1 MKTVFC
7 QMLIGVLPVMLGMT
21 DKTMRTAIISQVA
34 HTGDVSVIRKQSQ
47 RDTFEGCL
55 VQQPAVSNFQHPP
68 SLLEKDCT
76 GPTFQHDLYTL
87 DPEADI
93 IFAENIGSLSPP
105 GMPYKGFVV
114 NKTLHRNFYTDYP
127 QYSKATAT
135 EYRNHAANANMMSVQ
150 PWKKVLGKFNFTMR
164 LWTCQISEPHGKQI
178 FVQTV
183 GPFATSG
190 AFSGYLLQ
198 GRIHLPSP
206 EMLKDL
212 EGVFILAATG
222 VFVDAYGNKIDGS
235 VISKHHEAILPL
247 TYHSDAK
254 STCIAAEEGITCISN
269 QNNLHVEGYG
279 TKCESAPFFSILA
292 GDLRRPGSNSLEWYY
307 QVRLRWT
314 RRATS
319 LKTLSHAVIAPMSLV
334 ANPIPMGLE
343 SFMFVRAVFKKT
355 GRLRRVHLHGG
366 SLVEEALL
374 FRASPRELGFEHV
387 EKASPESDL
396 LVPKDIG
403 FTTNSEVRAH
413 MLSAVENSSSP
424 SIPNALKCH
433 LKGKHEVID
442 DVEVPRKADACC
454 SSVTFMENETYTFVV
469 FFNARRER
477 SLLIGSTYVRD
488 ISHIIQHAE
497 LHLGLDGDG
506 FFPLFEELP
515 ESLRYYERGMSFLFH
530 SIFSSW
536 VGAGTLI

>member
-1 MKTVFC
+1 
-7 QMLIGVLPVMLGMT
+7 
-21 DKTMRTAIISQVA
+21 
-34 HTGDVSVIRKQSQ
+34 
-47 RDTFEGCL
+47 
-55 VQQPAVSNFQHPP
+55 
-68 SLLEKDCT
+68 
-76 GPTFQHDLYTL
+76 
-87 DPEADI
+87 
-93 IFAENIGSLSPP
+93 
-105 GMPYKGFVV
+105 
-114 NKTLHRNFYTDYP
+114 
-127 QYSKATAT
+127 
-135 EYRNHAANANMMSVQ
+135 
-150 PWKKVLGKFNFTMR
+150 
-164 LWTCQISEPHGKQI
+164 
-178 FVQTV
+178 
-183 GPFATSG
+183 
-190 AFSGYLLQ
+190 
-198 GRIHLPSP
+198 
-206 EMLKDL
+206 
-212 EGVFILAATG
+212 
-222 VFVDAYGNKIDGS
+222 
-235 VISKHHEAILPL
+235 
-247 TYHSDAK
+247 
-254 STCIAAEEGITCISN
+254 
-269 QNNLHVEGYG
+269 
-279 TKCESAPFFSILA
+279 
-292 GDLRRPGSNSLEWYY
+292 
-307 QVRLRWT
+307 
-314 RRATS
+314 
-319 LKTLSHAVIAPMSLV
+319 
-334 ANPIPMGLE
+334 
-343 SFMFVRAVFKKT
+343 MFVRAVFKKT